1 MKENR
6 FQANLIKELKSE
18 FPGIVVMKND
28 CNYIQGIPDLT
39 LLYNN
44 KWAMLECKKSETAS
58 HRPNQDHYIS
68 KLNEMS
74 YATFVSPENKEV
86 VLNELRE
93 TFKP

>member
-58 HRPNQDHYIS
+58 HRPNQDYYIS

>member
-6 FQANLIKELKSE
+6 FQANLIKELKTE

-74 YATFVSPENKEV
+74 YATFISPENKEV